1 MATADSATAMAPLSN
16 SDSEVTTLPFD
27 SEKQGRC
34 KGCVKSPRNRVMIIV
49 GVTAVLAIVVG
60 FLIGYFVPK
69 GKVCRSSREDMHDKF
84 EDKISA
90 AELEQEFR

>member
-1 MATADSATAMAPLSN
+1 
-16 SDSEVTTLPFD
+16 
-27 SEKQGRC
+27 
-34 KGCVKSPRNRVMIIV
+34 MIIV

-69 GKVCRSSREDMHDKF
+69 GKVCSSGIKQASRSSREDMHDKF
-84 EDKISA
+84 EDSISA